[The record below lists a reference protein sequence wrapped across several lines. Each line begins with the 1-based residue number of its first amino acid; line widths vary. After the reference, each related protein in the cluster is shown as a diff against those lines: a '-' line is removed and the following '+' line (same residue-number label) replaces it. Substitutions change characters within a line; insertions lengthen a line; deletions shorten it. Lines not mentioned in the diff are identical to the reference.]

1 MGLLDELQQNG
12 LSGLL
17 NGGAYSS
24 PGAPMQQQ
32 APLSFAAPMM
42 PQQTNLPQA
51 QAAMDLSPQEQ
62 ALYMRHITNLYGP
75 GGVDNADGSRSTLYQ
90 GVEPH
95 DGKFYNVPTVWDG
108 KIETQPFTRS
118 DGSTMD
124 VANGTALNNVAKAG
138 WGSFPSYP
146 SPDQADARYDQMH
159 GFMEKD
165 TADYMKNRGK
175 R

>member
-1 MGLLDELQQNG
+1 MGLLDDLQQNG

-17 NGGAYSS
+17 NGSAYSS

-42 PQQTNLPQA
+42 PQQTSLPQA
-51 QAAMDLSPQEQ
+51 DAAMNLSPQEQ

-95 DGKFYNVPTVWDG
+95 DGRFYNVPTVWDG
-108 KIETQPFTRS
+108 KREVQPFTKQ

-124 VANGTALNNVAKAG
+124 IPNGTALNNVAKAG
-138 WGSFPSYP
+138 WGSFPSY
-146 SPDQADARYDQMH
+146 STPDQADARYDQMH
-159 GFMEKD
+159 GFMERD